1 MKPPHRGRKAGKT
14 ITEWVTHRKKILSTF
29 SECGDACKII
39 IEGLDHVGQ
48 RLIKSHSH
56 AILIPTLPCNLH
68 HNLCCFAFCRSCWHQ
83 LPEKRPPASEILKE
97 MEDPAFLCQCRLL
110 PATDENLLE
119 KVTAIYALSN
129 VASGKTRRLITIGS
143 FSISARVACVFIISL
158 VHLGLFHP

>member
-1 MKPPHRGRKAGKT
+1 M
-14 ITEWVTHRKKILSTF
+14 
-29 SECGDACKII
+29 
-39 IEGLDHVGQ
+39 GQ

-143 FSISARVACVFIISL
+143 FSISGVLLVSLLSLSFIWVFSIRKRCRLCSCTRQL
-158 VHLGLFHP
+158 MLPAHSCRQSQGP